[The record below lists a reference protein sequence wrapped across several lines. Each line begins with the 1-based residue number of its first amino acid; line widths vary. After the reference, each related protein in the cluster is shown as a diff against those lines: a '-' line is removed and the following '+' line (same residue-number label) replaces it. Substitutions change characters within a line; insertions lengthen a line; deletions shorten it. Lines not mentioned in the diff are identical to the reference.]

1 MNEEHEVQIRR
12 EQSGG
17 CQAEMETEIAL
28 VLIVLAATIVLFVTE
43 RLRVDVIA
51 LLIMLTISWLGLVS
65 PLQAFSGFASNA
77 VISIIGVMIIGYGID
92 RTGVMNR
99 LSRFIISVAGSSER
113 RLIATVCSVVGVIS
127 GFMQNIGSAALFL
140 PAMMRISRQTTIP
153 SSRLLMPMGFA
164 AILGGTLTMVG
175 SGPLILLNDLLIQG
189 GFEPFGLFAV
199 TPIGFAL
206 LAAGIVYF
214 LIFGRRFFPR
224 AEGEGRRGAQEYL
237 IETWALPTRVHRMS
251 IPETSRLM
259 GKVREDIPLKDA
271 YHLHLLAVR
280 SGDDLLFA
288 PWRYTAF
295 AANQDLFLLGSSE
308 DALRFAQD
316 YGLNQWTEPSP
327 QPEMETAGFA
337 EIAIRPRARIA
348 GKTFREITFRKHY
361 GVEPIV
367 LISRDIEEREDFS
380 DRVLAAGDI
389 IVVYGPWNRIRAF
402 SADPD
407 FMLFTSVEG
416 EPIRKSK
423 APIAVLCFLCA
434 IALTFTGVQISLA
447 FLSGAIAM
455 VLTGVITIDE
465 AYRAIDWRTVFLLA
479 GLIPLGIAI
488 DGTGAAAYIAG
499 TLMLYLQGSHTF
511 LILLGI
517 GVLTT
522 FFSLFMSNVAATVL
536 LVPLVLIIGEG
547 SGIDPRGLAMLVGI
561 CASNSFILPTHQVNA
576 FLMAPGGYRNI
587 DYIKAGG
594 VMTVIFLVAAVGLI
608 YILFV

>member
-1 MNEEHEVQIRR
+1 MKNWSYRFRR
-12 EQSGG
+12 ELTGG
-17 CQAEMETEIAL
+17 QAGMETEIAL

-51 LLIMLTISWLGLVS
+51 LLIMLTIAWLGLVS

-77 VISIIGVMIIGYGID
+77 VISIIGVMILGYGID

-99 LSRFIISVAGSSER
+99 MSRAIISAAGQSER
-113 RLIATVCSVVGVIS
+113 RLITTVCGVVGIIS

-140 PAMMRISRQTTIP
+140 PAMMRISQQTKIP

-175 SGPLILLNDLLIQG
+175 SSPLILLNDLLIQG

-199 TPIGFAL
+199 TPVGFAL
-206 LAAGIVYF
+206 LAVGIGYF
-214 LIFGRRFFPR
+214 LIFGRRFFPH
-224 AEGEGRRGAQEYL
+224 AEGEGKRGAQEYL
-237 IETWALPTRVHRMS
+237 IDTWALPTHVHRMS
-251 IPETSRLM
+251 IPKTSKLIAM
-259 GKVREDIPLKDA
+259 VREDVPLKDF

-295 AANQDLFLLGSSE
+295 AADQDLFLLGSSE
-308 DALRFAQD
+308 DAKQFAQD
-316 YGLNQWTEPSP
+316 YGLNQQTRLLSH
-327 QPEMETAGFA
+327 PELETAGFA
-337 EIAIRPRARIA
+337 EIAIRPRARISK
-348 GKTFREITFRKHY
+348 KTFREIAFRKRF

-367 LISRDIEEREDFS
+367 LISSDIEEREDFS
-380 DRVLAAGDI
+380 DHVMVPGDI

-402 SADPD
+402 STDPD
-407 FMLFTSVEG
+407 FMLFTPVEG
-416 EPIRKSK
+416 EPLRKSK
-423 APIAVLCFLCA
+423 APIAVLCFLGA
-434 IALTFTGVQISLA
+434 IALTFTGVQLSLA

-479 GLIPLGIAI
+479 GLIPLGIAM
-488 DGTGAAAYIAG
+488 DGTGAAAYIAD
-499 TLMLYLQGSHTF
+499 TLMLYLHGSHPL

-522 FFSLFMSNVAATVL
+522 FFALFMSNVAATVL
-536 LVPLVLIIGEG
+536 LVPLVLLIGAG

-594 VMTVIFLVAAVGLI
+594 VMTVLFLVAAVGLI
-608 YILFV
+608 YILFVG